1 MANPLQLFTTR
12 ASKFTHP
19 DGTLTREAIRTFE
32 LLFDRVG
39 GAVSASTSDLALSDD
54 DDSGLEEFKHE
65 AGKALDGIRMEPVPV
80 FAEFTDPL
88 HPLPVANQ
96 EFSDPLY
103 PLHQEHPEVQQLL
116 AEVSELRALVAEMQK
131 QINGLQ
137 EGTTS

>member
-32 LLFDRVG
+32 ILFDRVG
-39 GAVSASTSDLALSDD
+39 GPVSASTSDLAVSDD

-65 AGKALDGIRMEPVPV
+65 AGKVLDGIRMEPVPV

-88 HPLPVANQ
+88 HPL
-96 EFSDPLY
+96 
-103 PLHQEHPEVQQLL
+103 HQEHPEVQQLL
-116 AEVSELRALVAEMQK
+116 SEVAELRALVAEMQK
-131 QINGLQ
+131 QIQGLQ
-137 EGTTS
+137 EGTTI

>member
-39 GAVSASTSDLALSDD
+39 GSTSASTSDLAISDD

-65 AGKALDGIRMEPVPV
+65 AGKLLDGIRMEPPV
-80 FAEFTDPL
+80 VFPEFTDPL
-88 HPLPVANQ
+88 HPL
-96 EFSDPLY
+96 
-103 PLHQEHPEVQQLL
+103 HQEHSEIQHLL
-116 AEVSELRALVAEMQK
+116 AEVSELRDLVAELQK
-131 QINGLQ
+131 QINGIQ
-137 EGTTS
+137 EGTTI

>member
-1 MANPLQLFTTR
+1 M
-12 ASKFTHP
+12 
-19 DGTLTREAIRTFE
+19 FE

-39 GAVSASTSDLALSDD
+39 GTVSASTSDLALSDD

-65 AGKALDGIRMEPVPV
+65 AGKVLDGIRMEPVPV

-88 HPLPVANQ
+88 H
-96 EFSDPLY
+96 

-131 QINGLQ
+131 QIQGLQ
-137 EGTTS
+137 EGTTI